1 MCISMATLA
10 MISAGVS
17 AAGMVMQGVQANS
30 MGKYQQKQAEADARA
45 QESEGRLMAEKI
57 RKAGRQQAAEAA
69 AAQAGA
75 GVSLNDPGAREI
87 NRRITSDFE
96 EDATAEILGGKYRAA
111 SRHVEGQAARA
122 QGKQAMTNALI
133 GATATGLSGWRASR
147 ETSIYRS
154 ASAPSAPI
162 YNRT

>member
-17 AAGMVMQGVQANS
+17 AAGMVMQGVQANQ
-30 MGKYQQKQAEADARA
+30 MGKYQQAQAEADARA

-57 RKAGRQQAAEAA
+57 RKAGRQQAAEAE

-87 NRRITSDFE
+87 NRRVVADYE
-96 EDATAEILGGKYRAA
+96 EDATAEILGGGYRAA
-111 SRHVEGQAARA
+111 SRRAEGQAARA
-122 QGKQAMTNALI
+122 QGKAGLTNALI
-133 GATATGLSGWRASR
+133 GATATGLSGWRTAHR
-147 ETSIYRS
+147 DAIYRPAGA
-154 ASAPSAPI
+154 ASAPI
-162 YNRT
+162 EHRT